1 MHDQLAAAGHRMFIG
16 SLFMGSE
23 EAALTRLRERV
34 ESLDD
39 TQYDAFIQA
48 AQAMRTEAFANLR
61 EVQASGGND
70 AWGGAFEDR
79 MAYMMAQIQT
89 GDRSQSSARVQQAQT
104 AVAGLGRVIELAEG
118 YRHEKHAARAAQAAR
133 PALAAVAESRIQAM
147 LEDVTRTGKL
157 PEGLMA
163 ALSEVQDP
171 AVLERLVD
179 KLKAL
184 GGEAAGDRPLDNIA
198 DYYRPGAQPYE
209 LLWPLAQKLPMP
221 FDELDRSTQFHV
233 LFGEC
238 RRRLTEA
245 ASLRNSGALEQADA
259 MYNECLQRAD
269 QLEVP
274 ILKSDAYQGLLCVAQ
289 MRGDRAAAKRYMQLA
304 QREHERQCSQQ
315 P

>member
-1 MHDQLAAAGHRMFIG
+1 
-16 SLFMGSE
+16 
-23 EAALTRLRERV
+23 
-34 ESLDD
+34 
-39 TQYDAFIQA
+39 
-48 AQAMRTEAFANLR
+48 
-61 EVQASGGND
+61 
-70 AWGGAFEDR
+70 
-79 MAYMMAQIQT
+79 
-89 GDRSQSSARVQQAQT
+89 
-104 AVAGLGRVIELAEG
+104 VIELAEG
-118 YRHEKHAARAAQAAR
+118 YRHEKHAARVAQATRSA
-133 PALAAVAESRIQAM
+133 PAAVGESRIHAM

-157 PEGLMA
+157 PEGLME

-171 AVLERLVD
+171 AVLERLVG

-184 GGEAAGDRPLDNIA
+184 GGEAAGDRPLDDIA
-198 DYYRPGAQPYE
+198 DYYRQGTQPYE

-221 FDELDRSTQFHV
+221 FDELDRATQFHV

-245 ASLRNSGALEQADA
+245 ASLRNGGRLEQADA
-259 MYNECLQRAD
+259 AYNECLQRAD

-274 ILKSDAYQGLLCVAQ
+274 ILKSDAYQGLLSVAQ